1 MRESRHWT
9 STSLQSTGRV
19 ILDIDTGAVEF
30 AAGRLEVDAYFAGNE
45 SAVAGLCAALEGS

>member
-9 STSLQSTGRV
+9 STLLQSTGRV
-19 ILDIDTGAVEF
+19 ILDIDTGAAES
-30 AAGRLEVDAYFAGNE
+30 AAGRLDIDAYFAGDD